1 MKKFLLFFAVSLF
14 SVAMFAQTIESLKD
28 GAAFS
33 MTSPNGAYLA
43 GNMEDA
49 AAYYN
54 VKLKTVKVLE
64 GSVQD
69 DGGCFVWDLND
80 KGQLAVDWKMQ
91 AALWTEEGG
100 FEILPMPAGLTREEK
115 AYSAARCI
123 SNDGK
128 YVVVSFGSPTTA
140 IFLYVLGEGG
150 TYTMEQLDCP
160 EVAPIYNQI
169 PQFVTPCGVTDDGN
183 RILGRFVVETAE
195 FELPFV
201 WERTPGGDWTIRWIA
216 DEFIVEGGKTDA
228 VFYGT
233 EFVFDGDQLED
244 PEGYEAAYNEWLA
257 MREDYYATI
266 DAVSSGYFFQGTMG
280 DLSDLGMSLNG
291 KYAKMNISYKDVNAE
306 AEDVMVYNYPAVI
319 DLETEEVYVFDVIT
333 DGGCLSVTNDGVIS
347 VATPKV
353 EFFRSSLI
361 ASIKNTKEVKTLTQ
375 WTLENTNKAI
385 NLADYMTY
393 QTPNGAQLAEGGTIL
408 FADGSGYM
416 TNQYNGFG
424 DSQTYE
430 TYIVS
435 FGENYGTDVE
445 FTIGDALVV
454 YPNPTMGVLNFS
466 EELSNVRVFD
476 VTGRQVYSASVVVS
490 AIDLSEIGAGTYFL
504 VAEKDGELVST
515 KIVKN

>member
-1 MKKFLLFFAVSLF
+1 MKKLLLFFVVLLF
-14 SVAMFAQTIESLKD
+14 SVAGFAQTIEVLKD

-33 MTSPNGAYLA
+33 MASPNGDYLA

-69 DGGCFVWDLND
+69 DGGCFVWDVND

-100 FEILPMPAGLTREEK
+100 FEVLPMPEGLSRAQE

-140 IFLYVLGEGG
+140 IFLYTLGEGG
-150 TYTMEQLDCP
+150 IYTMEQLDCP
-160 EVAPIYNQI
+160 EVAPIYNQT
-169 PQFVTPCGVTDDGN
+169 PQFIAACGITDDGN

-201 WERTPGGDWTIRWIA
+201 WERTSGDWTIRWIA
-216 DEFIVEGGKTDA
+216 EEFIVEGGTTDA

-233 EFVFDGDQLED
+233 EFIFNGDQLED
-244 PEGYEAAYNEWLA
+244 PEGYEAAYQEWLS

-266 DAVSSGYFFQGTMG
+266 DAVASGYFFQGTMG

-291 KYAKMNISYKDVNAE
+291 KYAKMNISYKDV
-306 AEDVMVYNYPAVI
+306 EDDSEYAMIYNYPAVI
-319 DLETEEVYVFDVIT
+319 DLETEEVYVFDAIT

-361 ASIKNTKEVKTLTQ
+361 ASIQNTKEAKTLTQ
-375 WTLENTNKAI
+375 WTLEKTNNFI

-393 QTPNGAQLAEGGTIL
+393 QTPN
-408 FADGSGYM
+408 
-416 TNQYNGFG
+416 
-424 DSQTYE
+424 
-430 TYIVS
+430 
-435 FGENYGTDVE
+435 
-445 FTIGDALVV
+445 
-454 YPNPTMGVLNFS
+454 
-466 EELSNVRVFD
+466 
-476 VTGRQVYSASVVVS
+476 
-490 AIDLSEIGAGTYFL
+490 
-504 VAEKDGELVST
+504 
-515 KIVKN
+515 

>member
-1 MKKFLLFFAVSLF
+1 MKKLLLFFAVLLF
-14 SVAMFAQTIESLKD
+14 SVAGFAQTIEVLKD

-33 MTSPNGAYLA
+33 MVSPNGAYLA

-49 AAYYN
+49 AMYYN
-54 VKLKTVKVLE
+54 VKLKTIKVLE

-69 DGGCFVWDLND
+69 DGGCFVWDVND

-91 AALWTEEGG
+91 AALWSEENG
-100 FEILPMPAGLTREEK
+100 FDVLPVPEGLTREQE

-128 YVVVSFGSPTTA
+128 YVVVSFGSPTTS
-140 IFLYVLGEGG
+140 IFLYTLGEEGI
-150 TYTMEQLDCP
+150 YTMEQLDCP
-160 EVAPIYNQI
+160 EVAPIYNQT
-169 PQFVTPCGVTDDGN
+169 PQFIAACGITDDGN

-201 WERTPGGDWTIRWIA
+201 WERTLDGNWTIRWIA
-216 DEFIVEGGKTDA
+216 EEFIVEGGQTDA

-233 EFVFDGDQLED
+233 EFVFNGDPLED
-244 PEGYEAAYNEWLA
+244 PEGYEAAYNEWLSI
-257 MREDYYATI
+257 REDYYATI
-266 DAVSSGYFFQGTMG
+266 DAVSSGYFFHGTMG

-291 KYAKMNISYKDVNAE
+291 KYAKMNISFRDLNDDALD
-306 AEDVMVYNYPAVI
+306 AMVYNYPAVI
-319 DLETEEVYVFDVIT
+319 DLETEEVFVFDAIT

-361 ASIKNTKEVKTLTQ
+361 ASIKNTEEVKTLTQ
-375 WTLENTNKAI
+375 WTLENTNNAI

-430 TYIVS
+430 TYVVN
-435 FGENYGTDVE
+435 FGDNCGTDVE
-445 FTIGDALVV
+445 LVNGDILVV
-454 YPNPTMGVLNFS
+454 YPNPTSGVLNVS
-466 EELSNVRVFD
+466 EELSNVQLFD

-490 AIDLSEIGAGTYFL
+490 AIDLSDIVVGTYFL
-504 VAEKDGELVST
+504 VAEKNGEHVST
-515 KIVKN
+515 KIIVK